1 MKRFALSLPVVLVGL
16 PLLGCLI
23 LAQSRPQGAAKVA
36 VADDASFAAVDKP
49 AEKPAPTTDKLP
61 TNAEMEELL
70 RKNPMA
76 FLENTLEKYR
86 REVKAGYHLTLWKHE
101 VIDGKDLPNELID
114 VYYRE
119 KPYSVYFSWQEGA
132 TKAKKLLYVEGENK
146 DSKGKSQM
154 LVQPNGAFLSKFVV
168 SRDPRGSDAKA
179 SAHYPLDDFGFYNN
193 QTRTLKAWQTNFK
206 RGTQKVE
213 YLGMKKVKE
222 LDDRLCFSFRAVTT
236 TPVADGVAEL
246 TSYFDA
252 ETWFQT
258 GSIIKDKDGK
268 LMGEYYFRAVQL
280 NPEFKPDQFTRE
292 GLK

>member
-23 LAQSRPQGAAKVA
+23 LAQTRPQGAVKVT
-36 VADDASFAAVDKP
+36 VADDGAFGAAEKP
-49 AEKPAPTTDKLP
+49 AEKTAPTTDKLP

-86 REVKAGYHLTLWKHE
+86 REVKTGYHLTLRKRE
-101 VIDGKDLPNELID
+101 VIDGKELPSELID
-114 VYYRE
+114 VHYRE
-119 KPYSVYFSWQEGA
+119 KPYSVHFRWLEGA
-132 TKAKKLLYVEGENK
+132 GKAQKILYVEGENK
-146 DSKGKSQM
+146 DRGGKTQM
-154 LVQPNGAFLSKFVV
+154 LVQPNGGFLGKFVV
-168 SRDPRGSDAKA
+168 SRDPRGPDARA

-213 YLGMKKVKE
+213 FLGMKKVKE
-222 LDDRLCFSFRAVTT
+222 LDDRLCFSLRATTT

-268 LMGEYYFRAVQL
+268 LMGEYYFREVQL
-280 NPEFKPDQFTRE
+280 NPEFKPEQFTKDA
-292 GLK
+292 LK